1 MGWIRILIDGY
12 SVLHRCSD
20 IAPDHPRHS
29 AAARDELIQRLNR
42 YQDASQTPVTI
53 VFDGS
58 HTAGK
63 IAGEPSSSGLE
74 VLYSPQGK
82 TADDIIERA
91 THGFLQYGKVLVVT
105 DDCAEQSTVASLGGS
120 VLTVRAFMLEMRAT
134 LDAFQDDLNR
144 LNNRENRSFKRRESW

>member
-12 SVLHRCSD
+12 SVLHRCPD
-20 IAPDHPRHS
+20 IAPDRPRHS

-53 VFDGS
+53 VFDGN

-63 IAGEPSSSGLE
+63 IADEPSSPELE

-105 DDCAEQSTVASLGGS
+105 DDYAEQNTVSSLGGS
-120 VLTVRAFMLEMRAT
+120 VLSAHTFMLEVKAT
-134 LDAFQDDLNR
+134 LASFQDDLNR
-144 LNNRENRSFKRRESW
+144 LNRRENRSFKRRKSW

>member
-12 SVLHRCSD
+12 SVLHRCPD
-20 IAPDHPRHS
+20 IAPNRPRHS

-63 IAGEPSSSGLE
+63 IAGEPSSLGLE

-82 TADDIIERA
+82 TADDLIERA
-91 THGFLQYGKVLVVT
+91 IYSLLQYGKVLVVT
-105 DDCAEQSTVASLGGS
+105 DDCAEQNTVAALGGS
-120 VLTVRAFMLEMRAT
+120 VLNVQSFMLEVQAA
-134 LDAFQDDLNR
+134 LDSFQDDLNR
-144 LNNRENRSFKRRESW
+144 LNQRENRSFKRRESW

>member
-12 SVLHRCSD
+12 SVLHRCPD
-20 IAPDHPRHS
+20 IAPNWPRHS

-58 HTAGK
+58 YTAGK
-63 IAGEPSSSGLE
+63 IAGEPSSPGLE

-82 TADDIIERA
+82 TADDLIERA
-91 THGFLQYGKVLVVT
+91 TYGFLQYGKVLVVT
-105 DDCAEQSTVASLGGS
+105 DDYAEQNTVAALGGS
-120 VLTVRAFMLEMRAT
+120 VLNVQSFMLEVQAA
-134 LDAFQDDLNR
+134 LDSFQDDLNR
-144 LNNRENRSFKRRESW
+144 LNQRENRSFKRRESG

>member
-42 YQDASQTPVTI
+42 YQDAAQTPVTI
-53 VFDGS
+53 VFDGN
-58 HTAGK
+58 HPAGN
-63 IAGEPSSSGLE
+63 IVGEPSSPGLE

-82 TADDIIERA
+82 TADDLIERA
-91 THGFLQYGKVLVVT
+91 THRFLEYGEVLVVT
-105 DDCAEQSTVASLGGS
+105 DDYAEQNTVASLGGS
-120 VLTVRAFMLEMRAT
+120 VLNSHAFMLEVQAT
-134 LDAFQDDLNR
+134 LASFQDDLNR
-144 LNNRENRSFKRRESW
+144 LNSRENRSFKRRESW